1 MCPSNGLLSTL
12 ENPYKWVYLSYQFPS
27 YNSTKN
33 KFLLFYLSEKEG
45 VFFKTDFQSV
55 EFSDLAEVLLFTG
68 ENVTS

>member
-1 MCPSNGLLSTL
+1 MPLKWVTSQL

-33 KFLLFYLSEKEG
+33 RFLLFYLSEIED
-45 VFFKTDFQSV
+45 VIFKTDFQSV
-55 EFSDLAEVLLFTG
+55 ESSEWAEILLFTG